1 MPTSDLS
8 LALMSS
14 IPFSRPETFL
24 DLGPDPWAPPGST
37 RLRRFYTRPVRV
49 HGAERRD
56 EDADHTPLTKGTGSV
71 PACRRRP
78 RIGTAAEVHLMMAK
92 R

>member
-37 RLRRFYTRPVRV
+37 RLRRFYTRPARV
-49 HGAERRD
+49 HGAERHD
-56 EDADHTPLTKGTGSV
+56 EDDHTPLTKGTGFLLLNSGRFR
-71 PACRRRP
+71 PAGAVRVLGPRRRC
-78 RIGTAAEVHLMMAK
+78 I
-92 R
+92 